1 MLPRRPEATF
11 LALGRP
17 GTVHLMTTQRED
29 MRCPI
34 CGEGVLADVA
44 YDHPERVEGEAA
56 QKNDGDS
63 FEVFAFTCGHETRG
77 GTLGTSDY
85 DQIDVEHRNVE
96 RIVEP
101 PTGGQGGE

>member
-1 MLPRRPEATF
+1 MASSTPRES
-11 LALGRP
+11 
-17 GTVHLMTTQRED
+17 

-34 CGEGVLADVA
+34 CGQGVLADVA
-44 YDHPERVEGEAA
+44 YDHPDPSAPPK
-56 QKNDGDS
+56 KNDGDS

-85 DQIDVEHRNVE
+85 QEIDVEHRNVE

-101 PTGGQGGE
+101 PEGGEGGE

>member
-1 MLPRRPEATF
+1 
-11 LALGRP
+11 
-17 GTVHLMTTQRED
+17 MTTQREN

-44 YDHPERVEGEAA
+44 YDHPDPDAPP
-56 QKNDGDS
+56 KNDGDS
-63 FEVFAFTCGHETRG
+63 FEIFAFTCGHETRG

-85 DQIDVEHRNVE
+85 DVIDVEHRNVE

>member
-1 MLPRRPEATF
+1 LR
-11 LALGRP
+11 GP
-17 GTVHLMTTQRED
+17 GTVAVMTTQRED
-29 MRCPI
+29 MRCPV

-44 YDHPERVEGEAA
+44 YDHPERVEGEAPPK
-56 QKNDGDS
+56 KNDGDS

>member
-1 MLPRRPEATF
+1 M
-11 LALGRP
+11 
-17 GTVHLMTTQRED
+17 RES

-34 CGEGVLADVA
+34 CGEGVLADIA
-44 YDHPERVEGEAA
+44 YAHPDTDSPE
-56 QKNDGDS
+56 KNDGDS
-63 FEVFAFTCGHETRG
+63 FEVFAFSCGHETRG

-101 PTGGQGGE
+101 PTGG